1 MAFLVAGTLQVASQ
15 VADARESLGRKGKYS
30 VKGPRVALALCS
42 PEVSASTVAL
52 LEGVFQTLGFES
64 CQRQKASVQG
74 FCGELTRFRERLDA
88 HGGPVGCA
96 FMVLVAAPRQL
107 RQSQQLLLELSRCKA
122 LWGRPKVFLLLSSA
136 PGGEWAGR
144 GPQVGGRIEWG
155 WAGGL
160 RPSVQAHV
168 LLLLHPAVPE
178 PGAFLASLGELCG
191 HRPHWSLLQLLTEVF
206 SRTAE
211 ESAGSAYCPVLRSS
225 LRGALCLG
233 KVEPWGPKP
242 EPGPSAQYDLS
253 GARAAL
259 LLAVT
264 QDRPG
269 AQHDVE
275 ALGGLCQTLGFETTL
290 RTDPTAQAF
299 QEEMAQFRK
308 RLDAHRGPVSCAL
321 VALMAHG
328 GPQGQLLGADGQE
341 GHLEMLVQEL
351 SHCRALRGRP
361 KIFLLQACRGGHR
374 DAGVEPAAF
383 PWFRRWLRAP
393 PATPSQADVLH
404 VCTDVQGSS
413 SRGPTPGSPNQAD
426 VLMVY
431 AAAEGCVAY
440 RDEKGSDFIQ
450 MLVEVLRADPKAD
463 LLEQMTEVNRQ
474 VCELDVLGPDCDERR
489 KACLEIRSSLR
500 HRLCLQRYNT
510 GGSAGME

>member
-1 MAFLVAGTLQVASQ
+1 ELPEAGGLHPGLPWGADEVPGAAGCPWGLGGLCFRGLGGPPLAAEAVAAAGPGAEPLQ
-15 VADARESLGRKGKYS
+15 
-30 VKGPRVALALCS
+30 
-42 PEVSASTVAL
+42 
-52 LEGVFQTLGFES
+52 
-64 CQRQKASVQG
+64 
-74 FCGELTRFRERLDA
+74 
-88 HGGPVGCA
+88 GPVGPPQG
-96 FMVLVAAPRQL
+96 LPAAL
-107 RQSQQLLLELSRCKA
+107 
-122 LWGRPKVFLLLSSA
+122 SA

-144 GPQVGGRIEWG
+144 APGGGPNRVGVG
-155 WAGGL
+155 WAGGP
-160 RPSVQAHV
+160 RPSLQARV

-191 HRPHWSLLQLLTEVF
+191 RRPHWSLLQLLTEVF

-211 ESAGSAYCPVLRSS
+211 ESAGAAYCPVLRSS

-233 KVEPWGPKP
+233 NVEPWGPEP

-264 QDRPG
+264 QGRLG

-275 ALGGLCQTLGFETTL
+275 ALGGLCQALGFETTL
-290 RTDPTAQAF
+290 RTDPTAQTF

-341 GHLEMLVQEL
+341 RQLEVLVQEL
-351 SHCRALRGRP
+351 SHCGALRGRP

-374 DAGVEPAAF
+374 DAGVGPAAL
-383 PWFRRWLRAP
+383 PWFRCWLRAP
-393 PATPSQADVLH
+393 PATPFQADVLH
-404 VCTDVQGSS
+404 VCTDVQGRS

-450 MLVEVLRADPKAD
+450 TLVEVLRADPKAD
-463 LLEQMTEVNRQ
+463 LLELMTEVNRQ
-474 VCELDVLGPDCDERR
+474 VCELDVLGPDCDDRR

-500 HRLCLQRYNT
+500 RRLCLQV
-510 GGSAGME
+510 

>member
-1 MAFLVAGTLQVASQ
+1 M
-15 VADARESLGRKGKYS
+15 
-30 VKGPRVALALCS
+30 
-42 PEVSASTVAL
+42 TVP
-52 LEGVFQTLGFES
+52 S
-64 CQRQKASVQG
+64 
-74 FCGELTRFRERLDA
+74 D
-88 HGGPVGCA
+88 
-96 FMVLVAAPRQL
+96 
-107 RQSQQLLLELSRCKA
+107 
-122 LWGRPKVFLLLSSA
+122 LWV
-136 PGGEWAGR
+136 PGD
-144 GPQVGGRIEWG
+144 Q
-155 WAGGL
+155 
-160 RPSVQAHV
+160 
-168 LLLLHPAVPE
+168 
-178 PGAFLASLGELCG
+178 
-191 HRPHWSLLQLLTEVF
+191 VF
-206 SRTAE
+206 SRTAK
-211 ESAGSAYCPVLRSS
+211 ESAGAAYCPVLRSS

-233 KVEPWGPKP
+233 NVEPWGPEP

-275 ALGGLCQTLGFETTL
+275 ALGGLCQALGFETTL

-341 GHLEMLVQEL
+341 GQLEMLVQEL

-374 DAGVEPAAF
+374 DAGMEPAAF
-383 PWFRRWLRAP
+383 PWFRRWLQAP

-450 MLVEVLRADPKAD
+450 TLVEVLRADPKAD
-463 LLEQMTEVNRQ
+463 LLEKMTEVNRQ

-489 KACLEIRSSLR
+489 KACLEIHSSLR
-500 HRLCLQRYNT
+500 RRLCLQV
-510 GGSAGME
+510 

>member
-15 VADARESLGRKGKYS
+15 VADAQESLGRKGKYS
-30 VKGPRVALALCS
+30 VKDPRVALALCS
-42 PEVSASTVAL
+42 PEVSASTAAL

-64 CQRQKASVQG
+64 CRRQEASVQVSPHLPPLPQPLPSAPPGASLHSGWHSLLPQG
-74 FCGELTRFRERLDA
+74 FRGELTRFREQLDA
-88 HGGPVGCA
+88 HGGSVGCA
-96 FMVLVAAPRQL
+96 FVALVARPWQL
-107 RQSQQLLLELSRCKA
+107 RQSQQLVRELSRCKA

-136 PGGEWAGR
+136 PG
-144 GPQVGGRIEWG
+144 
-155 WAGGL
+155 
-160 RPSVQAHV
+160 
-168 LLLLHPAVPE
+168 AVPE

-191 HRPHWSLLQLLTEVF
+191 RRPHWSLLQLLTEVF

-211 ESAGSAYCPVLRSS
+211 ESAGAAYCPVLRSS

-233 KVEPWGPKP
+233 NVEPWGPEP

-264 QDRPG
+264 QGRLG

-275 ALGGLCQTLGFETTL
+275 ALGGLCQALGFETTL
-290 RTDPTAQAF
+290 RTDPTAQTF

-341 GHLEMLVQEL
+341 RQLEVLVQEL
-351 SHCRALRGRP
+351 SHCGALRGRP

-374 DAGVEPAAF
+374 DAGVGPAAL

-404 VCTDVQGSS
+404 VCTDVQGRS

-431 AAAEGCVAY
+431 AAAEGLTAPAATQEC
-440 RDEKGSDFIQ
+440 
-450 MLVEVLRADPKAD
+450 
-463 LLEQMTEVNRQ
+463 
-474 VCELDVLGPDCDERR
+474 
-489 KACLEIRSSLR
+489 
-500 HRLCLQRYNT
+500 
-510 GGSAGME
+510 

>member
-1 MAFLVAGTLQVASQ
+1 VLSGLAPRCLQVEPHPGPALALPPQ
-15 VADARESLGRKGKYS
+15 GKYS
-30 VKGPRVALALCS
+30 VKDPRVALALCS
-42 PEVSASTVAL
+42 PEVSASTAAL

-64 CQRQKASVQG
+64 CRRQEASIQVSPHLPPLPQPLPSAPPGASLHSGWHSLLPQG
-74 FCGELTRFRERLDA
+74 FRGELTRFREQLDA
-88 HGGPVGCA
+88 HGGSVGCA
-96 FMVLVAAPRQL
+96 FVALVARPWQL
-107 RQSQQLLLELSRCKA
+107 RQSQQLVRELSRCKA
-122 LWGRPKVFLLLSSA
+122 LWGRPKVFLLLSALPGVSGPA
-136 PGGEWAGR
+136 EPPGG
-144 GPQVGGRIEWG
+144 GPNRVGVG
-155 WAGGL
+155 WAGGP
-160 RPSVQAHV
+160 RPSLQARV

-191 HRPHWSLLQLLTEVF
+191 RRPHWSLLQLLTEVF

-211 ESAGSAYCPVLRSS
+211 ESAGAAYCPVLRSS

-233 KVEPWGPKP
+233 NVEPWGP
-242 EPGPSAQYDLS
+242 
-253 GARAAL
+253 
-259 LLAVT
+259 
-264 QDRPG
+264 
-269 AQHDVE
+269 
-275 ALGGLCQTLGFETTL
+275 ET
-290 RTDPTAQAF
+290 F

-341 GHLEMLVQEL
+341 RQLEVLVQEL
-351 SHCRALRGRP
+351 SHCGALRGRP

-374 DAGVEPAAF
+374 DAGVGPAAL
-383 PWFRRWLRAP
+383 PWFRCWLRAP
-393 PATPSQADVLH
+393 PATPFQADVLH
-404 VCTDVQGSS
+404 VCTDVQGRS

-450 MLVEVLRADPKAD
+450 TLVEVLRADPKAD
-463 LLEQMTEVNRQ
+463 LLELMTEVNRQ
-474 VCELDVLGPDCDERR
+474 VCELDVLGPDCDDRR

-500 HRLCLQRYNT
+500 RRLCLQV
-510 GGSAGME
+510 